1 MATTASTIA
10 TTRATATMSMVFREF
25 ASSIIEA
32 LRSWPL
38 LGRPA
43 SL

>member
-1 MATTASTIA
+1 MATTARTIA

-25 ASSIIEA
+25 MSCIIEA
-32 LRSWPL
+32 LMLMPL